1 MCIPI
6 SDVTMI
12 DWLKRQVQVI
22 EAWREEIAT
31 RAEIDIAE
39 VDRVERHY
47 QWLTAEVSRLEGY
60 GHLRAIQAA

>member
-12 DWLKRQVQVI
+12 DWLKRQVQFI

-39 VDRVERHY
+39 VERVERHY
-47 QWLTAEVSRLEGY
+47 QWLTSEVNRLENY
-60 GHLRAIQAA
+60 GHLRAVQAA